1 MTEPND
7 TFNYLA
13 VLFSIILGLAVTE
26 ILQGLRRLMLRRRTT
41 KLYWPALLWAITLLV
56 ILAQSWWAMFG
67 LRAHLQWTFGMYGIV
82 LLQCAVLYLVA
93 GLSLAGLEDESAGDM
108 KRAYFDNA
116 RAFFLL
122 LTGVLAISL
131 LKDVVIQG
139 HLPGPANVAFHAI
152 YALGALIAAV
162 TRKPW
167 VHEAYAPLAALA
179 FAAYIVVLF
188 DRLA

>member
-26 ILQGLRRLMLRRRTT
+26 ILQGLRRLMLLRRSV
-41 KLYWPALLWAITLLV
+41 KAYWPAVVWALILLV
-56 ILAQSWWAMFG
+56 ALAQSWWAMFG
-67 LRAHLQWTFGMYGIV
+67 LRVHADWTFGMYGIV

-93 GLSLAGLEDESAGDM
+93 GLTLGGLDEESAFDM
-108 KRAYFDNA
+108 KRAYFENA

-122 LTGVLAISL
+122 LASALAISL
-131 LKDVVIQG
+131 LKDVVIGG
-139 HLPGPANVAFHAI
+139 HLPDPANVAFHGI
-152 YALGALIAAV
+152 FALGAVLAAA
-162 TRKPW
+162 TPKPW
-167 VHEAYAPLAALA
+167 VHEIYAPFAALM
-179 FAAYIVVLF
+179 FAVYVIVLF

>member
-13 VLFSIILGLAVTE
+13 VLFSVILGLAVTE
-26 ILQGLRRLMLRRRTT
+26 ILQGFRRLLLYRERVTV
-41 KLYWPALLWAITLLV
+41 YWPALLWAITLLV
-56 ILAQSWWAMFG
+56 SLAQTWWAMFG
-67 LRAHLQWTFGMYGIV
+67 LREHVDWTFGMYGIV

-93 GLSLAGLEDESAGDM
+93 GLSMAGLEGEFAFDM
-108 KRAYFDNA
+108 KRAYFENS

-122 LTGVLAISL
+122 MVTALVVSL
-131 LKDVVIQG
+131 LKDVVIAG
-139 HLPGPANVAFHAI
+139 HLPDATNVAFHGVF
-152 YALGALIAAV
+152 ALGALISAS

-167 VHEAYAPLAALA
+167 VHEVYAPLAALV
-179 FAAYIVVLF
+179 FAAYVVVLF